1 MNILGNLI
9 VIIPFTDIRVDRGDR
24 VPLGQVR
31 QPREEGPLHLDGR
44 QALIYS
50 FFFLLI
56 FLSFHFYHFHLSSK
70 NRKI

>member
-1 MNILGNLI
+1 MKILGNLMG
-9 VIIPFTDIRVDRGDR
+9 IPFTDIRVDRGNR

-50 FFFLLI
+50 FF
-56 FLSFHFYHFHLSSK
+56 YY
-70 NRKI
+70 